1 MYKASKYFLH
11 LAWLDHCPNVV
22 VDAMACG
29 CTVICSSAGGTKE
42 IAGDNAIIIEENDWN
57 YEPVHLVHR
66 WYKHANL
73 LPYDIECLF
82 KIHARL
88 VQTDKGEL
96 YDIKIKEVV

>member
-1 MYKASKYFLH
+1 MIQSLH
-11 LAWLDHCPNVV
+11 FKRAFWLGYENQFVSCPILAD
-22 VDAMACG
+22 
-29 CTVICSSAGGTKE
+29 GT
-42 IAGDNAIIIEENDWN
+42 IEDWN

-66 WYKHANL
+66 WYKYANL

>member
-1 MYKASKYFLH
+1 MIQSLH
-11 LAWLDHCPNVV
+11 FKRAFWLGHENQLVSCPILE
-22 VDAMACG
+22 D
-29 CTVICSSAGGTKE
+29 GT
-42 IAGDNAIIIEENDWN
+42 IQDWN
-57 YEPVHLVHR
+57 HEPVHLVHR

-73 LPYDIECLF
+73 LPYDIECLL